1 MIIVID
7 YEMGNIGSIIN
18 MIKKAGGE
26 AVLSSDIARIETAEK
41 LILPGVGSFDTG
53 MQNLSKLGLIDV
65 LRRRV
70 IRDKA
75 PILGICLGMQLLTE
89 KSEEGALPGL
99 GFISGQTVKF
109 KFDNV
114 NANLRIPHMGWNSVN
129 IKKESPLF
137 YEMYE
142 NPIFYFVHSY
152 HIECNNPEDVLTT
165 TNYGYE
171 FTSSLQREN
180 IFGTQFHP
188 EKSHKYGLR
197 LMKNFVEQVSH
208 C

>member
-18 MIKKAGGE
+18 MIKKAGCE
-26 AVLSSDIARIETAEK
+26 AVLSSDLARIETAEK

-53 MQNLSKLGLIDV
+53 MQNLDKLDLIDA

-70 IRDKA
+70 IREKV
-75 PILGICLGMQLLTE
+75 PILGICLGMQLLSE
-89 KSEEGALPGL
+89 KSEEGVLPGL

-109 KFDNV
+109 KFDHV

-152 HIECNNPEDVLTT
+152 HIVCNNAEDVLTT
-165 TNYGYE
+165 TSYGYE
-171 FTSSLQREN
+171 FASSLQREN

-197 LMKNFVEQVSH
+197 LIKNFVEQVSH

>member
-26 AVLSSDIARIETAEK
+26 AVLSSDLARIETAEK

-53 MQNLSKLGLIDV
+53 MQNLDKLGLIDV
-65 LRRRV
+65 LKRRV
-70 IRDKA
+70 IKEKV
-75 PILGICLGMQLLTE
+75 PILGICVGMQLLSE
-89 KSEEGALPGL
+89 KSEEGLLPGL

-109 KFDNV
+109 KFDNI
-114 NANLRIPHMGWNSVN
+114 NANLRIPHMGWNTVD

-152 HIECNNPEDVLTT
+152 HVVCNNANDVLTT
-165 TNYGYE
+165 TSYGHE

-180 IFGTQFHP
+180 IFATQFHP
-188 EKSHKYGLR
+188 EKSHKFGLR
-197 LMKNFVEQVSH
+197 LMKNFVERVSR

>member
-18 MIKKAGGE
+18 MIKKTGGE
-26 AVLSSDIARIETAEK
+26 AVLSSDLARIETAEK

-53 MQNLSKLGLIDV
+53 MQNLDKLGLVDV

-70 IRDKA
+70 VREKV
-75 PILGICLGMQLLTE
+75 PILGICLGMQLLSE
-89 KSEEGALPGL
+89 KSEEGVLPGL

-152 HIECNNPEDVLTT
+152 HIVCNNAEDVLTT

-171 FTSSLQREN
+171 FTSSLQRVN
-180 IFGTQFHP
+180 ILGTQFHP

>member
-1 MIIVID
+1 MIIVLD

-26 AVLSSDIARIETAEK
+26 AVLSSDLARIETAEK

-53 MQNLSKLGLIDV
+53 MQNLDKLGLIDV

-70 IRDKA
+70 IREKV
-75 PILGICLGMQLLTE
+75 PILCICLGMQLLSE
-89 KSEEGALPGL
+89 KSEEGVLPGL

-137 YEMYE
+137 CEMYE

-152 HIECNNPEDVLTT
+152 HIVCNNAEDVLTT
-165 TNYGYE
+165 TSYGYE

>member
-1 MIIVID
+1 MIVVID

-26 AVLSSDIARIETAEK
+26 AVLSSDLARIETAEK

-53 MQNLSKLGLIDV
+53 MQNLDKLGLVDV

-70 IRDKA
+70 IREKV
-75 PILGICLGMQLLTE
+75 PILGICLGMQLLSE
-89 KSEEGALPGL
+89 KSEEGVLPGL

-152 HIECNNPEDVLTT
+152 HIVCNNAEDVLTT

-171 FTSSLQREN
+171 FTSSLQRVN
-180 IFGTQFHP
+180 ILGTQFHP